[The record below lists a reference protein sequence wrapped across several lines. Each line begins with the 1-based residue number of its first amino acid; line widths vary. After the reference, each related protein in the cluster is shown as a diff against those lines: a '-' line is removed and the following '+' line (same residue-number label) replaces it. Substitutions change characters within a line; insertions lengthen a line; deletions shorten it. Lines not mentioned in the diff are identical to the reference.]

1 MNENA
6 HRSNETTEEN
16 KDVSIIV
23 STAYHK
29 TTYMTHIFAKLA
41 RQGTKERKNKIV
53 LLFR

>member
-23 STAYHK
+23 STVYHK
-29 TTYMTHIFAKLA
+29 TTYMTHIFASLPDKG
-41 RQGTKERKNKIV
+41 QRKGKI
-53 LLFR
+53 R